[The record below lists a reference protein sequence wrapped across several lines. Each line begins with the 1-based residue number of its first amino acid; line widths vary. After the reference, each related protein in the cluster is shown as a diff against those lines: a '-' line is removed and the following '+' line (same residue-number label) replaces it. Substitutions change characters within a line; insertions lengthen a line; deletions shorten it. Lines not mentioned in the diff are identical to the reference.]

1 MSARNR
7 GHLYIAVR
15 CFDAT
20 PHGILAPSLQRDA
33 SFDSDDLV
41 RIALDSF
48 HRERDGYLFIVNPA
62 GAQADAIFAR
72 FGVSDFNWDTIWT
85 ARTRIDDRGWTARIS
100 VFSTRASAADGGFPA
115 TPTPW
120 SAIPTKRAGAT
131 RRLASERRLASVAPC
146 RRERKLRIPARATRP
161 PLAHARGYA

>member
-1 MSARNR
+1 MSARDR

-62 GAQADAIFAR
+62 GGRDSAVGGRTSI
-72 FGVSDFNWDTIWT
+72 GV
-85 ARTRIDDRGWTARIS
+85 R
-100 VFSTRASAADGGFPA
+100 RAMPA
-115 TPTPW
+115 
-120 SAIPTKRAGAT
+120 
-131 RRLASERRLASVAPC
+131 
-146 RRERKLRIPARATRP
+146 
-161 PLAHARGYA
+161 